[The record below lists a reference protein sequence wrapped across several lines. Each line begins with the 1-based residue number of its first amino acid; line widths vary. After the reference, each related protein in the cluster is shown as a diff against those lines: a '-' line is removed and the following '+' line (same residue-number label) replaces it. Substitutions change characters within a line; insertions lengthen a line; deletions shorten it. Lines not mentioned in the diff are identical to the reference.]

1 MHTLNAM
8 QLKAHINNY
17 AIKNH
22 LPPQHVL
29 QSYLIERF
37 IVRLTNS
44 PFYNH
49 FILKGGL
56 LVSAKLGLKY
66 RTTMDIDA
74 TAQSISMNRES
85 LMTAMETIAATNV
98 DDPIHYKI
106 IDVTPINEH
115 NNYPGFR
122 AEFSAEY
129 EKIKAQLLIDITT
142 GDAIT
147 PSPVL
152 TKIPRLFEEEA
163 ISVWTYPIET
173 LLAEKLETI
182 LSRGEL
188 NSRPRDFYD
197 VYALTTMRMS
207 EIDSRILHQALV
219 RTCQMRATQHLLP
232 NANSILAEVENSPRI
247 QSHWSVYQRKFD
259 YARSITFVEAI
270 NSVRI
275 LLDAALVRAC

>member
-44 PFYNH
+44 PLYNH
-49 FILKGGL
+49 FVLKGGL
-56 LVSAKLGLKY
+56 LVSAKLGLRY

-74 TAQSISMNRES
+74 TAQSIPMNRES
-85 LMTAMETIAATNV
+85 LMDAMKTIAETKV
-98 DDPIHYKI
+98 DDAIHYQVM
-106 IDVTPINEH
+106 DVSPINEH

-122 AEFSAEY
+122 AEFSAVY
-129 EKIKAQLLIDITT
+129 EKIKAQLLIDITM

-152 TKIPRLFEEEA
+152 TKIPLLFEEET

-207 EIDSRILHQALV
+207 EIDASILHKAFV

-232 NANSILAEVENSPRI
+232 RANSILAEVENSPRI
-247 QSHWSVYQRKFD
+247 QSHWRVYQRKFA
-259 YARSITFVEAI
+259 YARDITFTEAI
-270 NSVRI
+270 NSVHT
-275 LLDAALVRAC
+275 LLDMVLRS